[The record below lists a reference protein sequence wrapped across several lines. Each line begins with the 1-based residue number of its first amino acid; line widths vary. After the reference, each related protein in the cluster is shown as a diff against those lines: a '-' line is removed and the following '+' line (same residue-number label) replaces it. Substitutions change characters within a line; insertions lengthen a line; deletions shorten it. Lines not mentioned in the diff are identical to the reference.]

1 MIQLIIPRA
10 IRVFKL
16 YSIFL
21 SIIISLSLYPYQSAY
36 SQDYEK
42 MVDITEAMNKVL
54 AELDS
59 CKNDLDCMLLVS
71 KKLEKLTKELEAAQN
86 TKTNKQNTN
95 IPNTNTQMGEQPNI
109 PTPPN
114 TGQQPNKSASFNT
127 QGNFPP
133 PFESIT
139 QPWLE
144 HITAINPKPG
154 KPADCELINETR
166 EELLREISK
175 VYDKEDSVKAWEYP
189 ITISYCSEASVVTEE
204 QGEINIPYAMKL
216 KYKIHTEE
224 KPSWI
229 VTYELFLDENNSR
242 FGDKFYFR
250 LWEASSTA
258 TLISETSGWIL
269 DNSVDPPVTLPIDQV
284 SLLSDG
290 EEDKVW
296 EFRFGG
302 SNISY
307 TNISPAGYN
316 SKGEIT
322 DYMLWLHYEPTRFYP
337 KGKPENY
344 VENSHGTVFEKL
356 SKEDI
361 LSALKQGEYN
371 AYYNETDFTGT
382 TNVTKEV
389 TITFKPTKCDS
400 ANSAGNGAIVL
411 SGDCIDHG
419 GQVIASKSGFL
430 VNNKQVAFIGDEVM
444 CRQHGLTKII
454 AANKIGVTSGNKQ
467 VARIGDKTECG
478 ATIIGGSKNTYAGIK

>member
-1 MIQLIIPRA
+1 MTEIN
-10 IRVFKL
+10 
-16 YSIFL
+16 
-21 SIIISLSLYPYQSAY
+21 
-36 SQDYEK
+36 EK
-42 MVDITEAMNKVL
+42 MLLVL

-59 CKNDLDCMLLVS
+59 CKNDLDCMLIVS

-86 TKTNKQNTN
+86 TKTNNQNKN
-95 IPNTNTQMGEQPNI
+95 IPNTNNQKVEPPKFPI
-109 PTPPN
+109 PPGN
-114 TGQQPNKSASFNT
+114 GQQPNKTPSGIP

-139 QPWLE
+139 QLWLE
-144 HITAINPKPG
+144 HITAASPKPG
-154 KPADCELINETR
+154 EPVDCDLINKTR

-175 VYDKEDSVKAWEYP
+175 VYDKEDSIKAWEYP
-189 ITISYCSEASVVTEE
+189 IPIFYCSEASVVTEE
-204 QGEINIPYAMKL
+204 QSEINIPYLMNL
-216 KYKIHTEE
+216 KYKIQTKET
-224 KPSWI
+224 PSWI
-229 VTYELFLDENNSR
+229 ARYNIYIDEYNYRLSDVIYFELR
-242 FGDKFYFR
+242 
-250 LWEASSTA
+250 EAFSSA
-258 TLISETSGWIL
+258 TVINEYKGWIW

-284 SLLSDG
+284 SLLSTDK
-290 EEDKVW
+290 EDKVW
-296 EFRFGG
+296 EFGFGTD
-302 SNISY
+302 NIPY

-316 SKGEIT
+316 SKGEAT
-322 DYMLWLHYEPTRFYP
+322 GYMLWLHHEPIRFYP
-337 KGKPENY
+337 KGKLEDY
-344 VENSHGTVFEKL
+344 VESIRGTVFEKL

-361 LSALKQGEYN
+361 LSALKQGEYKSI
-371 AYYNETDFTGT
+371 YNETDITGT
-382 TNVTKEV
+382 SSVTKEV

-444 CRQHGLTKII
+444 CRQHGFTKII